1 MRRLTELRTNCEEFI
16 WQPDEHVLL
25 VAGHDSD
32 MAYVLKV
39 LEQVEGNDEASLY
52 LSIAD
57 EYLDADTY
65 ARMIASRC
73 VDVYA
78 VVAKEIEERGEPP
91 LEPFPEAL
99 THDKR
104 LSPRDRVVMAIE
116 HLGKRLPNTDE
127 YRVVVVLLPLVVH
140 DWVDYAKFVGGFA
153 RRAGA
158 PPEPW
163 SIYARLFLR
172 DQRDHTIGNG
182 LLSLRAEGV
191 LGVDVD
197 MSTDAFA
204 GDLAQD
210 AVDPAVPVAIRM
222 QAILQLANIDLSYK
236 RHEEAVKKFAL
247 LFDYY
252 GQSDA
257 PIMQAMCLQGTG
269 DCLRMLEQ
277 PKAAL
282 ERYQQGLAIAL
293 AAKSPVPIAP
303 IPSAP
308 APGETPKIPEPTKGL
323 HPSAPPVML
332 NLLLAAAPICMSLRQ
347 YEDARSYFADASK
360 LAAKCMNP
368 YAACDALQGEGDA
381 QRALGKPKE
390 ALVVWRDCE
399 TIAEKYAYYDRLVT
413 VLERILLLYREAQLR
428 AEVDATS
435 TKLEGARRL
444 HKHGPSHDHD
454 AHAGGS

>member
-25 VAGHDSD
+25 VSGHDSD

-39 LEQVEGNDEASLY
+39 LEQVEGHDEASLY

-57 EYLDADTY
+57 EYLDADNY

-73 VDVYA
+73 IDVYD

-91 LEPFPEAL
+91 LAPFPAAL
-99 THDKR
+99 TTNKQ

-116 HLGKRLPNTDE
+116 HLGARLPNTDE
-127 YRVVVVLLPLVVH
+127 HRVVVVLLPLAVH
-140 DWVDYAKFVGGFA
+140 DWVDYAKFIGTFA

-172 DQRDHTIGNG
+172 DQRDHVIGNG

-191 LGVDVD
+191 LSVDVD

-210 AVDPAVPVAIRM
+210 AVDPAVPVAARM
-222 QAILQLANIDLSYK
+222 QAILQLANVDLSYK

-252 GQSDA
+252 GRSDA
-257 PIMQAMCLQGTG
+257 PIMQAMCMQGVG

-277 PKAAL
+277 PAPAL

-293 AAKSPVPIAP
+293 AAKSPVPISP

-308 APGETPKIPEPTKGL
+308 APGETPKIPEPTRGL
-323 HPSAPPVML
+323 HPNAPPVML
-332 NLLLAAAPICMSLRQ
+332 NLLLGAAPLCMTLRKF
-347 YEDARSYFADASK
+347 EDARSYYADASR

-390 ALVVWRDCE
+390 ALALWRDCE

-413 VLERILLLYREAQLR
+413 VLERMLLLYKEAQLR
-428 AEVDATS
+428 VEVDATA
-435 TKLEGARRL
+435 TKLDGAKLLQKR
-444 HKHGPSHDHD
+444 GPSHD
-454 AHAGGS
+454 AGAAGAT